1 MEYIPNT
8 AGEQKEM
15 LKALGVSSPEDLL
28 SHIPANVR
36 LKRELNL
43 PKPIAELDLLAEMHT
58 LGGMNATTCDCA
70 SFLGAGAYDHFIPS
84 VVPHVLSRSEFYTA
98 YTPYQAEMSQGALQT
113 IYEYQTMICELTG
126 MEVSNA
132 SMYDGASA
140 MAEAALMAVRITKR
154 DEIVLSS
161 AINPRYR
168 KVLDTY
174 LFGIK
179 LPVET
184 IEGNNGITDI
194 EKLSRVISDKTAVV
208 VIQYPNFFGCVE
220 DIKTIIEMTHRHG
233 ALAVIVADPIALG
246 LLKSPG
252 ELGAD
257 IVVGEGQPLGI
268 PLNYGGPY
276 LGFFATKME
285 QVRKMPGRIVGATVD
300 LEGKSGYCLQFKT
313 REQHIKRE
321 RATSNICTNEALVAL
336 TATVYMAAMGKQG
349 LRDAANLCVQK
360 TAYAR
365 QRIGGLKGYSI
376 PFTSPVF
383 KEFVVKTSVP
393 PKEIQARLI
402 SEKILGGLDLGAYY
416 PELENYLLFCVTE
429 KRTREEIDRLVEA
442 LEEWGT

>member
-8 AGEQKEM
+8 ANDQKEM
-15 LKALGVSSPEDLL
+15 LNTIGVSSVEKLF
-28 SHIPANVR
+28 SNIPADLR
-36 LKRELNL
+36 LKRDMNIPDALSEL
-43 PKPIAELDLLAEMHT
+43 ELLKYVSV
-58 LGGMNATTCDCA
+58 LGGMNAHTGEYVP
-70 SFLGAGAYDHFIPS
+70 FLGGGAYDHFIPS
-84 VVPHVLSRSEFYTA
+84 V
-98 YTPYQAEMSQGALQT
+98 
-113 IYEYQTMICELTG
+113 ICELTG

-140 MAEAALMAVRITKR
+140 MAEAALMAARITKR
-154 DEIVLSS
+154 DEIVISS

-168 KVLDTY
+168 KVLNTY

-179 LPVET
+179 LPVKT
-184 IEGNNGITDI
+184 IEWNNGITDI
-194 EKLSRVISDKTAVV
+194 ERLSRAISDKTAVV

-220 DIKTIIEMTHRHG
+220 DIKTIIELAHRSG
-233 ALAVIVADPIALG
+233 ALAVIVTDPIALG

-300 LEGKSGYCLQFKT
+300 AEGKSGYCLTFQT

-349 LRDAANLCVQK
+349 LRDVANLCVQK
-360 TAYAR
+360 TAYVR
-365 QRIGGLKGYSI
+365 QRIGELKGYSM

-383 KEFVVKTSVP
+383 KEFVVKTPVP
-393 PKEIQARLI
+393 PKKIQEKLI

-416 PELENYLLFCVTE
+416 PELENHLLFCVTE
-429 KRTREEIDRLVEA
+429 KRTREEIDRLIAV
-442 LEEWGT
+442 LRK

>member
-43 PKPIAELDLLAEMHT
+43 PKSLSELELLAEMHT
-58 LGGMNATTCDCA
+58 LGGMNANTSEYA

-98 YTPYQAEMSQGALQT
+98 YTPYQAEMSQGSLQT
-113 IYEYQTMICELTG
+113 IYEYQTLICELTG
-126 MEVSNA
+126 MEVANA

-154 DEIVLSS
+154 DEIVVSS

-179 LPVET
+179 LPVKT
-184 IEGNNGITDI
+184 IAWNNGITDV
-194 EKLSRVISDKTAVV
+194 EKLSRGISDKTAVV

-220 DIKTIIEMTHRHG
+220 DIKTIIEMAHRFG

-268 PLNYGGPY
+268 PINYGGPY
-276 LGFFATKME
+276 LGFFATK
-285 QVRKMPGRIVGATVD
+285 
-300 LEGKSGYCLQFKT
+300 
-313 REQHIKRE
+313 
-321 RATSNICTNEALVAL
+321 
-336 TATVYMAAMGKQG
+336 
-349 LRDAANLCVQK
+349 
-360 TAYAR
+360 
-365 QRIGGLKGYSI
+365 
-376 PFTSPVF
+376 
-383 KEFVVKTSVP
+383 
-393 PKEIQARLI
+393 
-402 SEKILGGLDLGAYY
+402 
-416 PELENYLLFCVTE
+416 
-429 KRTREEIDRLVEA
+429 
-442 LEEWGT
+442 

>member
-8 AGEQKEM
+8 AYDQKEM
-15 LKALGVSSPEDLL
+15 LNTIGVSSVEELFSNIPPDL
-28 SHIPANVR
+28 R
-36 LKRELNL
+36 LKRDLNIPDALSEL
-43 PKPIAELDLLAEMHT
+43 ELLKYVSV
-58 LGGMNATTCDCA
+58 LGGMNAHTGEYVP
-70 SFLGAGAYDHFIPS
+70 FLGGGAYDHFIPS
-84 VVPHVLSRSEFYTA
+84 VVPHIVSRSEFYTA
-98 YTPYQAEMSQGALQT
+98 YTPYQAEMSQGVLQT

-140 MAEAALMAVRITKR
+140 MAEAALMAARITKR
-154 DEIVLSS
+154 DEIILSS

-179 LPVET
+179 LPVKT
-184 IEGNNGITDI
+184 IEWNNGITDI
-194 EKLSRVISDKTAVV
+194 ERLSRVISDKTAVV

-220 DIKTIIEMTHRHG
+220 DIKTIIELAHRSG

-300 LEGKSGYCLQFKT
+300 SEGKSGYCLTFQT

-365 QRIGGLKGYSI
+365 QRISELKGYSI

-383 KEFVVKTSVP
+383 KEFVVKTPVP
-393 PKEIQARLI
+393 PKEIQERLI

-416 PELENYLLFCVTE
+416 PELENHLLFCVTE
-429 KRTREEIDRLVEA
+429 KRTREEIDRLVA
-442 LEEWGT
+442 VLGK